1 MWNEEKQKQLE
12 EAENIVATLKSERA
26 NDMML
31 KYNTLKQ
38 GLSALDTMEDID
50 NHGSI
55 AQFLLDNRDAVIKL
69 LEDIK

>member
-12 EAENIVATLKSERA
+12 EAENIVATLRIERA

-38 GLSALDTMEDID
+38 GLSALDDVCDLD
-50 NHGSI
+50 NYGVV